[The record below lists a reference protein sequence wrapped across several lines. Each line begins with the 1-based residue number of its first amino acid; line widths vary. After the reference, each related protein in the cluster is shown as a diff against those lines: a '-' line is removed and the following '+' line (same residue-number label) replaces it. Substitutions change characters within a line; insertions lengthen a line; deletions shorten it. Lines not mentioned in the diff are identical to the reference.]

1 MLPEWVLDGRVLK
14 KLYTLNLKCMAQK
27 DQEQTLIG
35 RYSARGNY
43 DKRFIAEVV
52 EEIHNG
58 MPYIGA
64 HQKYGVPMRTLRHWM
79 SDSKLAVPSGKL
91 KQPVPIELKRS
102 VVRAVQSGRL
112 TVKEA
117 RQAYGIKTDKTIKI
131 WTEQLNRENAEL
143 ALVNESK
150 MKKKKP
156 AKGGSTDNN
165 QDIKALQQALE
176 DAQLKIAA
184 LNTLIDVAEDQLKIN
199 IRKKPGAKQSND

>member
-1 MLPEWVLDGRVLK
+1 ME
-14 KLYTLNLKCMAQK
+14 TK
-27 DQEQTLIG
+27 DQEQTVIG

-64 HQKYGVPMRTLRHWM
+64 HQKYGVPLRTLRHWM
-79 SDSKLAVPSGKL
+79 SSSKLAVPSGKL
-91 KQPVPIELKRS
+91 KRPVPIEVKRS

-117 RQAYGIKTDKTIKI
+117 RQAYGIRSETTIKKWI
-131 WTEQLNRENAEL
+131 EQLKLENDEL
-143 ALVNESK
+143 VVVNDSE
-150 MKKKKP
+150 MNKKKP
-156 AKGGSTDNN
+156 AKGNSTDNN

-176 DAQLKIAA
+176 DAQLKVAA

-199 IRKKPGAKQSND
+199 IRKKPGAKQFND

>member
-1 MLPEWVLDGRVLK
+1 MV
-14 KLYTLNLKCMAQK
+14 QK
-27 DQEQTLIG
+27 DQEQTVIG
-35 RYSARGNY
+35 RYSAKGNY

-58 MPYIGA
+58 MPHVAA
-64 HQKYGVPMRTLRHWM
+64 HQKYGVPLRTLRHWI
-79 SDSKLAVPSGKL
+79 SRSKQALPSGRLKL
-91 KQPVPIELKRS
+91 PVPIEVKRS

-117 RQAYGIKTDKTIKI
+117 QQAYGIRSVMTIKR
-131 WTEQLNRENAEL
+131 WTEQLTQENADL
-143 ALVNESK
+143 AIVNDSE

-156 AKGGSTDNN
+156 AKDNSTDNN
-165 QDIKALQQALE
+165 QDIKALQQALA